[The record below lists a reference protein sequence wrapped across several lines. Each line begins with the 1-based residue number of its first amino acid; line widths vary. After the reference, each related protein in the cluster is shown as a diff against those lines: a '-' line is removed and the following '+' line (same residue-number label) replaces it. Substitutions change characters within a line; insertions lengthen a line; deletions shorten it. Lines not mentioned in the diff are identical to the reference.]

1 MNHWLVLPILI
12 PAIITPLIV
21 LAVRFDIVLA
31 RVFSV
36 FSSVLLLM
44 LSIFLLQE
52 AGSGVPQTYSL
63 GNWPAPF
70 GIVLVLD
77 RLSAIML
84 ILTSVLSLIVLLYTI
99 NGWDVR
105 GRHFHSLFQFQLM
118 GINGAFLTGDFF
130 NLFVFFEVLL
140 ISSYGLMVHG
150 GGPARMKAGVQY
162 VVVNL
167 VGSALFLFAAGLLY
181 SVTGTLNMAD
191 LAVKVPEVLAGDQAI
206 LQTGAMLLLLV
217 FVIKAAIVPM
227 HFWLPGTYANAPAPI
242 AALFAIM
249 TKVGAYA
256 VIRFFTLAFG
266 EDAGPAAWLAGPW
279 LFPCALVTL
288 VVGVVGILASR
299 SLGQMISF
307 AVLSSMGTLFIAV
320 SLFTEQ
326 SISAALYYLLHS
338 TFAAAA
344 MFLIVD
350 LVRDRRAGH
359 QDQLSVAPRFAQIGL
374 LAPMFFLGA
383 IAMAGMPPLSGFI
396 GKLLILDSARDPSR
410 IIWIWGAILG
420 ASLLAVIGFARG
432 GSTLFWK
439 SYATEEILECKSE
452 LQKGLA
458 FVAVGFLLAF
468 TVLLTVFAGP
478 VTNYLDKTSAQLFTP
493 KTYVNAVLGSRVEGG
508 H

>member
-1 MNHWLVLPILI
+1 MNHWLILPVLI
-12 PAIITPLIV
+12 PAIVAPLIV

-36 FSSVLLLM
+36 FSAVLLLL
-44 LSIFLLQE
+44 LSVFLLRE
-52 AGSGVPQTYSL
+52 ASSGQPQIYAL

-84 ILTSVLSLIVLLYTI
+84 TLTSVLSLFVLLYAI
-99 NGWDVR
+99 NGWDER

-140 ISSYGLMVHG
+140 ISSYGLMVHS

-162 VVVNL
+162 VIVNL
-167 VGSALFLFAAGLLY
+167 VGSAIFLFAAGLLY

-191 LAVKVPEVLAGDQAI
+191 LAVKVPEVLAGNQAI
-206 LQTGAMLLLLV
+206 LQTGAILLLLV

-227 HFWLPGTYANAPAPI
+227 HFWLPGTYANAPAPV

-256 VIRFFTLAFG
+256 VIRMFTLAFG
-266 EDAGPAAWLAGPW
+266 ADAGPAAWLAGPW

-288 VVGVVGILASR
+288 VCGVIGILASR

-307 AVLSSMGTLFIAV
+307 AVLSSMGTLFVAI

-326 SISAALYYLLHS
+326 SMSAALFYLLHS

-359 QDQLSVAPRFAQIGL
+359 QDFLSVAPKFSQIGL
-374 LAPMFFLGA
+374 IAPMFFLGA

-396 GKLLILDSARDPSR
+396 GKLLILDSVRDPSR
-410 IIWIWGAILG
+410 MLWVWSIVLG
-420 ASLLAVIGFARG
+420 TSLLAVIGFARG

-439 SYATEEILECKSE
+439 SYASE
-452 LQKGLA
+452 GTIEAKPEVQKGLA

-478 VTNYLDKTSAQLFTP
+478 VTKYLDQTSAQLFTP
-493 KTYVNAVLGSRVEGG
+493 KSYVNAVLGSRNEGG

>member
-1 MNHWLVLPILI
+1 MNHLLILPILI
-12 PAIITPLIV
+12 PAIIAPLMV
-21 LAVRFDIVLA
+21 LAVRHDMVLA
-31 RVFSV
+31 RIFSV
-36 FSSVLLLM
+36 FSTVLLLLVSM
-44 LSIFLLQE
+44 FLLRE
-52 AGSGVPQTYSL
+52 AASGAPQTYSL
-63 GNWPAPF
+63 GNWTAPF

-77 RLSAIML
+77 RLSAMML
-84 ILTSVLSLIVLLYTI
+84 ALTSILSLLVLLYAI
-99 NGWDVR
+99 NGWDER

-167 VGSALFLFAAGLLY
+167 VGSAIFLFAAGLLY

-191 LAVKVPEVLAGDQAI
+191 LAVKVPEVLAGNQAI
-206 LQTGAMLLLLV
+206 LQTGGVLLLLV

-227 HFWLPGTYANAPAPI
+227 HFWLPGTYGSAPAPV

-249 TKVGAYA
+249 TKVGAYS
-256 VIRFFTLAFG
+256 VIRIFSLAFG
-266 EDAGPAAWLAGPW
+266 ANAGSAAWLAGPW
-279 LFPCALVTL
+279 LFPAALVTL
-288 VVGVVGILASR
+288 VCGVIGILASR
-299 SLGQMISF
+299 NLGQMISF
-307 AVLSSMGTLFIAV
+307 AVLSSMGTLFIGV

-326 SISAALYYLLHS
+326 AMSASLYYLLHS

-350 LVRDRRAGH
+350 LVRDRRAEH
-359 QDQLSVAPRFAQIGL
+359 QDQLTVAPKFSQIGL
-374 LAPMFFLGA
+374 IAPMFFLGA

-396 GKLLILDSARDPSR
+396 GKLLILDSARDPSNMVWVWS
-410 IIWIWGAILG
+410 IVLG
-420 ASLLAVIGFARG
+420 TSLLAVIGFARG

-439 SYATEEILECKSE
+439 SYASEETMEDKPEFHKS
-452 LQKGLA
+452 LT
-458 FVAVGFLLAF
+458 FVAIGFLLAM
-468 TVLLTVFAGP
+468 TVLLTAFAGP
-478 VTNYLDKTSAQLFTP
+478 VTDYLHKTSAQLFTP
-493 KTYVNAVLGSRVEGG
+493 QSYVNAVLGPQVEES